1 MTRSLIWQVPDNAG
15 TRRIFDAN
23 TRGRIGLGWR
33 GRDHH
38 TMSHQLTLFPQISR
52 RIRTYQVDEPARLAL
67 DRFAL
72 STVPHH
78 TVPPLLRPLANAVS
92 ISPAQ
97 TLSAH
102 SSILFKTL
110 ACLILLLLVIA
121 TPVRGETAITV
132 GSEQPSI
139 DRLTESFQLA
149 PSGEGNQTDSARSIA
164 PLGVERD
171 PGKTANEIVF
181 IDSGVE
187 DYETLEAGVRA
198 GVEVLILKDT
208 QDGVTQ
214 ISQAL
219 LGKTGL
225 DAIHLISHG
234 SAGSLQLGSTELS
247 SDRMAHYANA
257 LSQIGSSLTETGDI
271 MLYGCDVAHG
281 DVGQEFVLALAN
293 ATDADVAASIDKTG
307 AMILG
312 GNWVLEY
319 SHGEIGDS
327 LLTKN
332 SHVTN
337 YYQLLDTESPI
348 ATVGLE
354 ADFLSSTSNS
364 TELKITFSED
374 PVGFDEGDLIL
385 SNGSITAGSY
395 NSSNFT
401 YTALFTADS
410 NVENTGGVE
419 LTAGS
424 YEDAAGNL
432 GGGGS
437 DSADIDTRNPTSMIF
452 FEGSVLSSDSSERKV
467 EFEFSEAIAGFD
479 ETDLLVSN
487 GILIGFTGSGPS
499 YSATFQ
505 ADPNFTGE
513 GTVQLLQGSYTD
525 LPPFQNPGVGNSDDI
540 SIDTENPSAT
550 VDLAATSLSYTNK
563 STVLTITFTESIT
576 GFDAGTDLTVSGGV
590 LSAGSFN
597 ASTDI
602 WTATF
607 TANDGIMGTGSVSL
621 TGTYTDLVGNSG
633 SGGSDSIAINT
644 LIIPFEHTV
653 QQGSQTV
660 TIDFEPYS
668 ARGPNFEVLTQQ
680 DDGTLVTVN
689 PSVVKTFIGTV
700 REHPGAIAAGLVR
713 ADGRVFTRI
722 SFEDGME
729 WYSAG
734 GEARV
739 KGELNEVIWPSV
751 PTLPGGAGGQVYAAE
766 VGVDVDSYYLEEFG
780 GRDASLEMV
789 EYSTVVTNAIYIRD
803 VGIEHRLGRLV
814 LRESTA
820 ANPYDF
826 ELDPNRNFLDVFDEV
841 KNQWRE
847 VLPSGSEDVVN
858 FVSSRGYGGW
868 AELRKVG
875 SPVGVSTNMPLE
887 PFEEGDFSNIWRHE
901 VGHNWGAS
909 HFEGGAQTADQVGR
923 APEWKT
929 IMSGNQLSR
938 LSVSEAGVILG
949 YRDEITDSL
958 DLRGPFTLP
967 IPPRASMDR
976 YIYIEGQRFDVLQN
990 DHDSNGQQ
998 IALSDFQSV
1007 SQLGG
1012 SVERSIGSG
1021 PDGRDELIYRAPED
1035 VGDWDYDR
1043 FTYRIED
1050 SEGLQA
1056 LGNVIV
1062 WNRGATA
1069 GLTDTDG
1076 DGQPDTCTDL
1086 LVSGFGGVGESYTRV
1101 DASGEPSGLSSLEGE
1116 YIRFPEENGY
1126 HRGKLIH
1133 VADNIYLWTNA
1144 IGGSWQMTLDTE
1156 KFMLV
1161 DEVGSPYELTR
1172 SLSYYDLSNCGGM
1185 IEDTDDDNDGYSD
1198 VDELTNNQSDPEDAN
1213 STPPDTDVDFV
1224 SDLND
1229 TDDDGDGVEDS
1240 ADAFPLDPTESV
1252 DTDNDG
1258 IGNNADAFP
1267 LDPTESVDTD
1277 NDGIGNNADT
1287 DDDGDGV
1294 DDNLDIAPLDNTV
1307 AALPTVS
1314 PTDPGTES
1322 NPYLIGTLAELE
1334 GLSRVRTYWASGVHL
1349 MLTADIDAADTT
1361 TWNIGDHDSDPN
1373 TPDEAMGFVPIGVYP
1388 DYFKGT
1394 FDGGG
1399 YVVSN
1404 LMINREG
1411 NWSKYQADIG
1421 LFGAISGAVIQ
1432 RIGLTDASVT
1442 GRSYV
1447 GGLVGYA
1454 TEGSLVMDS
1463 YVTGDIVGLGN
1474 EVGGLIGRAEGSTVT
1489 GSFAQAFVLGL
1500 DGAQIG
1506 GLVGWAKDN
1515 SLITESYAA
1524 GVVNGEVWVGGLVG
1538 DLTSSVVSSSY
1549 ATSSVAGDTD
1559 IGGLVGVAYGTI
1571 ENSYAM
1577 GIVSGNSSVG
1587 GLVGYNAGTIVS
1599 SYVSGTVP
1607 DSGSN
1612 IGRLVGRGT
1621 ASSNVTASYWNT
1633 ETSGVPL
1640 GIGLNDGL
1648 DASGGLSNDEMVLQS
1663 SFVGFSFLTESSG
1676 GGLADNPWFMVEGV
1690 SKPFLWWQDEDR
1702 DGVKTYVDAFPDDPS
1717 ESLDTDGDGIGN
1729 NADTDDDGDGVNDG
1743 ADAFPLDATEAEDSD
1758 SDGVG
1763 DNGDAFPDNP
1773 NESVDADQDGVGA
1786 NADVDD
1792 TDPES
1797 DSDNDGLSD
1806 TAERN
1811 YGSDP
1816 LLADTDG
1823 DGFIDGEEV
1832 AAGTSPTDI
1841 DDTPM
1846 TEEEDEIRRF
1856 PLWLIEV
1863 LKARESATA
1872 PQ

>member
-1 MTRSLIWQVPDNAG
+1 
-15 TRRIFDAN
+15 
-23 TRGRIGLGWR
+23 
-33 GRDHH
+33 
-38 TMSHQLTLFPQISR
+38 MSHQLTLFPQSSR

-187 DYETLEAGVRA
+187 DYETLEAVVRA

-247 SDRMAHYANA
+247 SDRMAHSANA

-271 MLYGCDVAHG
+271 MLYGCDVAQG

-312 GNWVLEY
+312 GNWDLEY

-332 SHVTN
+332 SQVTN
-337 YYQLLDTESPI
+337 FYQLLDTESPT
-348 ATVGLE
+348 ASVTLE
-354 ADFLSSTSNS
+354 ADFLSSTSNF

-385 SNGSITAGSY
+385 SNGSLTAGSY

-437 DSADIDTRNPTSMIF
+437 DSADIDTRNPTSMITF
-452 FEGSVLSSDSSERKV
+452 DGSLLSSVSDTTTV
-467 EFEFSEAIAGFD
+467 TITFSEDSVGFD
-479 ETDLLVSN
+479 ETDLVVSN
-487 GILIGFTGSGPS
+487 GILNGLTGNELS
-499 YSATFQ
+499 YSATFV

-525 LPPFQNPGVGNSDDI
+525 HVNFLNPGVGSSDDI
-540 SIDTENPSAT
+540 SIDTENPLAT
-550 VDLAATSLSYTNK
+550 VDLAATSLSYTNN

-621 TGTYTDLVGNSG
+621 TGTYTDQVGNSG

-713 ADGRVFTRI
+713 ADGRVFSRI

-739 KGELNEVIWPSV
+739 KGELNEVIWPSL
-751 PTLPGGAGGQVYAAE
+751 PTLAGGAGGQVYAAE

-826 ELDPNRNFLDVFDEV
+826 ELDPNRYFLDVLDEV

-875 SPVGVSTNMPLE
+875 SPVGVSTNKPLE
-887 PFEEGDFSNIWRHE
+887 PFEEGDVSNIWRHE
-901 VGHNWGAS
+901 VGHNWGVS
-909 HFEGGAQTADQVGR
+909 HFEGGTQTADQEGR
-923 APEWKT
+923 GPEWKT

-938 LSVSEAGVILG
+938 LSVSEAAVILG

-1069 GLTDTDG
+1069 GLTDTDA
-1076 DGQPDTCTDL
+1076 DGQPDACINL
-1086 LVSGFGGVGESYTRV
+1086 LVASFGGGGESYTRV

-1126 HRGKLIH
+1126 HRGELIH

-1144 IGGSWQMTLDTE
+1144 IGASWQMTLDTE

-1172 SLSYYDLSNCGGM
+1172 SLSYYDLINCGGM

-1229 TDDDGDGVEDS
+1229 TDDDNDGLSDS
-1240 ADAFPLDPTESV
+1240 AETAQGSNPLL
-1252 DTDNDG
+1252 
-1258 IGNNADAFP
+1258 I
-1267 LDPTESVDTD
+1267 
-1277 NDGIGNNADT
+1277 DT
-1287 DDDGDGV
+1287 DDDFALVWDTAEQARKWSAVALSADSAKRYGAVRSGAVYRTTSPDSWEALTGPPSGRAWDALATSSDGSVVVATEYTANAADPPPQVWLSEDSGENWSGLPKTGVLSVNWMSDVALSADGNVIALANDGFGSNGDLFVSTDRGVSWSVFDSNKRWSAIAMSSDGV
-1294 DDNLDIAPLDNTV
+1294 RMAAVDRAGGTTGQDFGRVWTSADTGATWVEQLASPALSNWSDIAMSADGRTLV
-1307 AALPTVS
+1307 AVAGNGGAGGIYVS
-1314 PTDPGTES
+1314 TDFGVNWSE
-1322 NPYLIGTLAELE
+1322 NPSVGAA
-1334 GLSRVRTYWASGVHL
+1334 RWASVTISADGQRMVAGVQNGAIYL
-1349 MLTADIDAADTT
+1349 STDAGT
-1361 TWNIGDHDSDPN
+1361 TWNPMNSVGIGDWAS
-1373 TPDEAMGFVPIGVYP
+1373 
-1388 DYFKGT
+1388 
-1394 FDGGG
+1394 
-1399 YVVSN
+1399 VSLSAN
-1404 LMINREG
+1404 
-1411 NWSKYQADIG
+1411 
-1421 LFGAISGAVIQ
+1421 
-1432 RIGLTDASVT
+1432 GLTLLAAKRN
-1442 GRSYV
+1442 GQLYV
-1447 GGLVGYA
+1447 W
-1454 TEGSLVMDS
+1454 EG
-1463 YVTGDIVGLGN
+1463 
-1474 EVGGLIGRAEGSTVT
+1474 
-1489 GSFAQAFVLGL
+1489 
-1500 DGAQIG
+1500 
-1506 GLVGWAKDN
+1506 
-1515 SLITESYAA
+1515 
-1524 GVVNGEVWVGGLVG
+1524 
-1538 DLTSSVVSSSY
+1538 
-1549 ATSSVAGDTD
+1549 AGDAQD
-1559 IGGLVGVAYGTI
+1559 DLPSDA
-1571 ENSYAM
+1571 A
-1577 GIVSGNSSVG
+1577 
-1587 GLVGYNAGTIVS
+1587 A
-1599 SYVSGTVP
+1599 TV
-1607 DSGSN
+1607 
-1612 IGRLVGRGT
+1612 
-1621 ASSNVTASYWNT
+1621 
-1633 ETSGVPL
+1633 
-1640 GIGLNDGL
+1640 
-1648 DASGGLSNDEMVLQS
+1648 
-1663 SFVGFSFLTESSG
+1663 
-1676 GGLADNPWFMVEGV
+1676 
-1690 SKPFLWWQDEDR
+1690 
-1702 DGVKTYVDAFPDDPS
+1702 
-1717 ESLDTDGDGIGN
+1717 DTDGDGAPNVWNTGCDLTCQN
-1729 NADTDDDGDGVNDG
+1729 NSDLSLDAFPNDPNESADSDGDGLGDNADQCDSTPTGEIGDINTAGCGASERDTDGDGVNDSL
-1743 ADAFPLDATEAEDSD
+1743 DAFPNDPNETAD
-1758 SDGVG
+1758 SDGDGYG
-1763 DNGDAFPDNP
+1763 DN
-1773 NESVDADQDGVGA
+1773 
-1786 NADVDD
+1786 
-1792 TDPES
+1792 
-1797 DSDNDGLSD
+1797 
-1806 TAERN
+1806 
-1811 YGSDP
+1811 
-1816 LLADTDG
+1816 
-1823 DGFIDGEEV
+1823 
-1832 AAGTSPTDI
+1832 
-1841 DDTPM
+1841 
-1846 TEEEDEIRRF
+1846 EEDEAGTDPNDANDQPIQSGL
-1856 PLWLIEV
+1856 PIWLLYE
-1863 LKARESATA
+1863 AATA
-1872 PQ
+1872 P